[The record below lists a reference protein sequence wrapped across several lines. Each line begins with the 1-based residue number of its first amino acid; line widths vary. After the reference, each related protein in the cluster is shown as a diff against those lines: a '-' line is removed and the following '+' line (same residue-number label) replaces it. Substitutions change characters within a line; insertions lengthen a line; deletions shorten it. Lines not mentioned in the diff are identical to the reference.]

1 MSRSLL
7 LMVDQQ
13 SEGLHGQSKDDALLC
28 MLTDSIQG
36 MLGEQ
41 DEGSEWRRRALGV
54 MRQLS
59 VFHANRVT
67 AWRDALLGCVRT
79 KEPLGG
85 GLLQPLP
92 DGCGIFERVMDDLEH
107 IQDQL
112 NTIFNKL
119 DTEIIY
125 LSADRAESQ
134 DQIGTSTEETS
145 GEAQSGCEEETK
157 DGGDVSFACDDGSEE
172 GLDSKGQ
179 EWDREDTVDTISKNT
194 PKEETSKE
202 WTAVRL
208 ENSEMGGGACFIR
221 APLGAARVL
230 HCEVADA
237 LSCLMVNGAE
247 ELVSRVIRFRIQDCA
262 DIRFPL
268 IMALPFCARHRGNYR
283 TIAVKVVDGE
293 RRASY
298 LIPATTEGTYGGQRG
313 SFAEVKVYSLGLFAV
328 VSCLKQEHFTVPRRG
343 LSHKPPVDP
352 RICLDYPPGSFTA
365 PVLVQY
371 TIQPLDAV
379 LLAGV
384 KMKSEAYRRVVST
397 SPLLCLAHPSSQ
409 PLQRPLTV
417 TLPCPPNPDK
427 KKDTRTQ
434 WRDVE
439 RLLPLTAAKPVWDRT
454 SSQWRRMLNSSTQS
468 SKENP
473 AELLTVLGATHQQ
486 WIVPEGIAIR
496 SHQNGLVSFDL
507 MENFDRLLV
516 VRLLSPLQSCHLT
529 SLAEDLVDSTRR
541 HLVTVVL
548 QHQQGQ
554 PRVILVVALPSRELS
569 WELSRLQA
577 GGDEAT
583 LETSPEICMQ
593 EGDQLVLRLCGNI
606 TCAGLRANEHGVL
619 DERITFH
626 SQRRN
631 ELLVHLTEVDPFGN
645 YSSPHYKGVV
655 VFYKVTRGQ
664 AEWGGDN
671 TAQVDVEHLGEP
683 VCTLP
688 LTLPKRIR
696 SIRQP
701 VTPRVTLSE
710 RTDSLPDSL
719 LLWLSGELSEEE
731 IGPLALSLRL
741 RRSATQ
747 MVKLRAGDN
756 LPGQAFRILTMWRR
770 ELPASQVQPK
780 ASQLARCLARSGRPD
795 LARELLLR
803 QAATTVTLK

>member
-1 MSRSLL
+1 M
-7 LMVDQQ
+7 DDKQ
-13 SEGLHGQSKDDALLC
+13 SEGLHGQSMDDALLC
-28 MLTDSIQG
+28 MLTDTIQG
-36 MLGEQ
+36 MVRGQ
-41 DEGSEWRRRALGV
+41 DEEREWRRRALGA

-59 VFHANRVT
+59 VFHASGVT
-67 AWRDALLGCVRT
+67 AWRDALRGCFLI

-85 GLLQPLP
+85 VPLQPHP
-92 DGCGIFERVMDDLEH
+92 DCSSIFRSVMDDLEH

-112 NTIFNKL
+112 NMIFNRL
-119 DTEIIY
+119 DTEIIH
-125 LSADRAESQ
+125 LSAERADSQ
-134 DQIGTSTEETS
+134 DQIQTKTEKTPA
-145 GEAQSGCEEETK
+145 EAQSGCEEEAK
-157 DGGDVSFACDDGSEE
+157 DGGDDNHASFICDDDAEG
-172 GLDSKGQ
+172 GLDFKDQG
-179 EWDREDTVDTISKNT
+179 WDAEETLDIVSANT
-194 PKEETSKE
+194 QKEETSKE
-202 WTAVRL
+202 WTAVGF
-208 ENSEMGGGACFIR
+208 ENSEIAGACFIR
-221 APLGAARVL
+221 APLGAAGVL
-230 HCEVADA
+230 RCEVADA
-237 LSCLMVNGAE
+237 LSCLMVSGAE
-247 ELVSRVIRFRIQDCA
+247 ELVSRVIRVRVQDYA

-268 IMALPFCARHRGNYR
+268 TMALPFCARHRGIYR
-283 TIAVKVVDGE
+283 SIAVKVVNGE
-293 RRASY
+293 RKASY
-298 LIPATTEGTYGGQRG
+298 IVPATTEGTYGGQRG

-343 LSHKPPVDP
+343 VSHKLPVDP

-365 PVLVQY
+365 PVMVQY

-379 LLAGV
+379 LLAAV
-384 KMKSEAYRRVVST
+384 KLKSEAYRRVVST

-409 PLQRPLTV
+409 PLRRPLTV

-427 KKDTRTQ
+427 RKDTRAQ

-439 RLLPLTAAKPVWDRT
+439 CLLPLPVAAPPVWDRT
-454 SSQWRRMLNSSTQS
+454 SFQWRRMLGSSTQS

-473 AELLTVLGATHQQ
+473 AELLSVMGSTNRH
-486 WIVPEGIAIR
+486 WSVPEGIAIR

-516 VRLLSPLQSCHLT
+516 VRLLSPLQPCHLT
-529 SLAEDLVDSTRR
+529 CLAEDLVDSAHR
-541 HLVTVVL
+541 HQVTVVL
-548 QHQQGQ
+548 QPRQDQ
-554 PRVILVVALPSRELS
+554 PRAILVVALPSRELS

-577 GGDEAT
+577 GGNEAP
-583 LETSPEICMQ
+583 LEMSPEICMR
-593 EGDQLVLRLCGNI
+593 EGDQLVLRLCGNV
-606 TCAGLRANEHGVL
+606 TCAGLGTNEHGVL

-645 YSSPHYKGVV
+645 YSSPHYKGAA

-664 AEWGGDN
+664 AEWRGDK
-671 TAQVDVEHLGEP
+671 AVQVDVEHLGEP
-683 VCTLP
+683 VCKLP

-701 VTPRVTLSE
+701 VTPKITLCE
-710 RTDSLPDSL
+710 RTDCLPDSL

-731 IGPLALSLRL
+731 IGHLALSLHL

-770 ELPASQVQPK
+770 ELPASQLQPK

-803 QAATTVTLK
+803 QAATTVTPK